1 MPSPR
6 PGLHCCVGGW
16 GAMGQGSG
24 GAPSLLVNTCCAPP
38 PHAGAA
44 QGLGVG
50 VSLGRWCVR
59 GLLRE
64 GGRAAAAAH
73 CRRGQCDRAL
83 GEPQLSPGDHPPPG
97 PAHPAVGAPR
107 HGVPIRP
114 GAGSSGA
121 SLLCPGPG
129 LPLPRPSQ
137 SCWSPGPTLPAPRPT
152 PAPGGDSLVKDR
164 RLTSWS
170 QDAPCIVGKKIGREA
185 GTEEAL
191 RAAARPCSPRS
202 HARRGEGLLCTNSQC
217 SPTEARAT
225 QPVPAAGMQPL
236 LLWPLAL
243 VLSVL
248 GPLLG
253 AGAPGGEGSST
264 PALPREPAT
273 VTWEPTLSLKF
284 QAPPPG
290 GAGPLELVL
299 LVLYPGPG
307 PEVVVT
313 GPGLPG
319 TQNLCWSRDTRYLVL
334 AVDHPAGDWQSPGV
348 TLTLQPRGDGHTGA
362 PLSTTQLQE
371 LLFGPNPR
379 CFTRMTPALLLL
391 PLPGPTPM
399 PAHGLLD
406 QVPFPPPRPPQ
417 EQQAKEPPPSA
428 DPFLETLTRLV
439 RALRGPPAQ
448 ASPPRLALDPG
459 ALAGFPQGLVNLSDP
474 ATQERLLD
482 GEEPLL
488 LLMLPPA
495 SATAGDPAP
504 LQGPESAPWAAG
516 LAHRVASELR
526 AAAAELRG
534 LPGLPPAATPLLER
548 LLALCPGAP
557 GDSGDPG
564 GPGDPLRA
572 LLLLKALQGLR
583 AEWRG
588 RERSGPPRAQR
599 SAGAGA
605 ADGPC
610 ALRELSVDLRAE
622 RSVLIPETYQANN
635 CQGACGWPQSD
646 RNPRYGSHVVLLLK
660 MQARGAALARPPCCV
675 PTAYAGKLL
684 ISLSEE
690 RIRAHHVPN
699 MVATECGCR

>member
-1 MPSPR
+1 MR
-6 PGLHCCVGGW
+6 AL
-16 GAMGQGSG
+16 
-24 GAPSLLVNTCCAPP
+24 
-38 PHAGAA
+38 
-44 QGLGVG
+44 
-50 VSLGRWCVR
+50 
-59 GLLRE
+59 LLR
-64 GGRAAAAAH
+64 
-73 CRRGQCDRAL
+73 
-83 GEPQLSPGDHPPPG
+83 
-97 PAHPAVGAPR
+97 
-107 HGVPIRP
+107 
-114 GAGSSGA
+114 
-121 SLLCPGPG
+121 
-129 LPLPRPSQ
+129 
-137 SCWSPGPTLPAPRPT
+137 
-152 PAPGGDSLVKDR
+152 
-164 RLTSWS
+164 
-170 QDAPCIVGKKIGREA
+170 
-185 GTEEAL
+185 
-191 RAAARPCSPRS
+191 
-202 HARRGEGLLCTNSQC
+202 
-217 SPTEARAT
+217 
-225 QPVPAAGMQPL
+225 
-236 LLWPLAL
+236 PLAL

-264 PALPREPAT
+264 PASPRQLVTGAGGLIFHQDWDWPPGSPQDPLCLVTLDQKGNRGSTPLRVAGALRRYEHAFLEAVRRARWGPRDLATFGVCAASAGQPALLPLRQLQAWLGEPAGRRLAVLHLEE

-290 GAGPLELVL
+290 GAGPLELAL

-307 PEVVVT
+307 PEVAVT
-313 GPGLPG
+313 GTGLPG
-319 TQNLCWSRDTRYLVL
+319 TQNLCWSRDARYLVL

-348 TLTLQPRGDGHTGA
+348 TLTLQPQGDGHTGA
-362 PLSTTQLQE
+362 PLSTTQLQD

-391 PLPGPTPM
+391 PLPGPAPM
-399 PAHGLLD
+399 PAHGLLER
-406 QVPFPPPRPPQ
+406 VPFPPPRLPQ

-448 ASPPRLALDPG
+448 ASPTRLALDPG

-474 ATQERLLD
+474 ATQEHLLD

-488 LLMLPPA
+488 PLVLPRA

-504 LQGPESAPWAAG
+504 LQGPEAAPWAAG
-516 LAHRVASELR
+516 LAHRVAAELR

-534 LPGLPPAATPLLER
+534 LPGLPPAATLLLER

-557 GDSGDPG
+557 GDAGDPG

>member
-1 MPSPR
+1 MGSPSGLGQGPLGHPRSALGQACPSPVR
-6 PGLHCCVGGW
+6 PRAVG
-16 GAMGQGSG
+16 
-24 GAPSLLVNTCCAPP
+24 
-38 PHAGAA
+38 
-44 QGLGVG
+44 
-50 VSLGRWCVR
+50 
-59 GLLRE
+59 
-64 GGRAAAAAH
+64 
-73 CRRGQCDRAL
+73 RRGRR
-83 GEPQLSPGDHPPPG
+83 SP
-97 PAHPAVGAPR
+97 
-107 HGVPIRP
+107 
-114 GAGSSGA
+114 
-121 SLLCPGPG
+121 
-129 LPLPRPSQ
+129 
-137 SCWSPGPTLPAPRPT
+137 LPAPRPT
-152 PAPGGDSLVKDR
+152 PAPRGDSLVKDR

-202 HARRGEGLLCTNSQC
+202 HARRGEGLLCTNSRC

-264 PALPREPAT
+264 PASPREPAT

-391 PLPGPTPM
+391 PLPGPTSM

-439 RALRGPPAQ
+439 RTLRGPPAQ

-488 LLMLPPA
+488 LLLLPPA

-504 LQGPESAPWAAG
+504 LQGPESAPWAAD